1 MCLCTIITQ
10 TSIWVQE
17 NISKLEAWLFVETL
31 VRTFLFLASG
41 LVGEVAEGV
50 QAGFALSHQTL
61 LTTRLLR
68 LPFEFWNINKLQL
81 NCKIICSVCLHTIT
95 IVCQFNTK
103 PSVGR
108 LANYLFC
115 DRVLFV
121 ALISRYV
128 DQLFSSVVL
137 TSLNRAQQISYFKHT
152 PDAAG
157 ALCRTLLGCLVEW
170 TLVSF

>member
-1 MCLCTIITQ
+1 M
-10 TSIWVQE
+10 
-17 NISKLEAWLFVETL
+17 
-31 VRTFLFLASG
+31 
-41 LVGEVAEGV
+41 
-50 QAGFALSHQTL
+50 
-61 LTTRLLR
+61 
-68 LPFEFWNINKLQL
+68 
-81 NCKIICSVCLHTIT
+81 IT

-103 PSVGR
+103 PSVSR

-121 ALISRYV
+121 VLISRYV

-157 ALCRTLLGCLVEW
+157 ALCRTLLGCLVE
-170 TLVSF
+170 